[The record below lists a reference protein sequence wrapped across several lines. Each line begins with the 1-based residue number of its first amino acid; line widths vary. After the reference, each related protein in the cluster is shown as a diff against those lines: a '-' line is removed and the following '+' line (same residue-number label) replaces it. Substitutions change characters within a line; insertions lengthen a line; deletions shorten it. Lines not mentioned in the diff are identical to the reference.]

1 MQGIFRLSFSVIFC
15 LPQFPHRR
23 YDRDTCLTER
33 SEGCGHFLLG
43 SFYVTWEVFLNSS
56 VGDGKQRVEQAL
68 KRLSQPGSAAEVFAC
83 PASLGK
89 DFPESLGSS
98 LYSEDWWDADV
109 SDLMGS

>member
-1 MQGIFRLSFSVIFC
+1 MWSLFVRV
-15 LPQFPHRR
+15 
-23 YDRDTCLTER
+23 
-33 SEGCGHFLLG
+33 FLCHLG
-43 SFYVTWEVFLNSS
+43 SVPEFIC
-56 VGDGKQRVEQAL
+56 GDGKQRVEQAL